1 MQQTTL
7 GGAIKN
13 NDWITDEK
21 EQADPEVLP
30 ELPGFHILVRP
41 ISIKTKTKGGILLPD
56 STKDDIAYLTTVGKV
71 LGVGDLAYQDTDK
84 FPKGP
89 WCQVGDYI
97 CYGKH
102 TGTKLFYK
110 GVRLLILFDDQ
121 VMMRV
126 QDPTLLDPTFNLT
139 KFSS

>member
-21 EQADPEVLP
+21 VQAAPEVLP

-41 ISIKTKTKGGILLPD
+41 ISIKTQTKGGILLPD

-121 VMMRV
+121 VMMKV
-126 QDPTLLDPTFNLT
+126 EDPTHLDPTFNLT

>member
-21 EQADPEVLP
+21 VQADPEVLP

-41 ISIKTKTKGGILLPD
+41 ISIKTQTKGGILLPD

-102 TGTKLFYK
+102 TGTKLFYQN
-110 GVRLLILFDDQ
+110 VRLILLFDDQ
-121 VMMRV
+121 VIMRV
-126 QDPTLLDPTFNLT
+126 MDPKDLDPTFNLG
-139 KFSS
+139 KGSA

>member
-21 EQADPEVLP
+21 VQADPEVLP

-41 ISIKTKTKGGILLPD
+41 ISIKTQTKGGILLPD

-89 WCQVGDYI
+89 WCQV
-97 CYGKH
+97 
-102 TGTKLFYK
+102 
-110 GVRLLILFDDQ
+110 
-121 VMMRV
+121 
-126 QDPTLLDPTFNLT
+126 
-139 KFSS
+139 

>member
-21 EQADPEVLP
+21 VQADPEVLP

-41 ISIKTKTKGGILLPD
+41 ISIKTQTKGGILLPD

-89 WCQVGDYI
+89 WC
-97 CYGKH
+97 
-102 TGTKLFYK
+102 KLNEWIIFSRYAGSRFK
-110 GVRLLILFDDQ
+110 IDGGEVRVLNDDEVISTIKDPNDILHHY
-121 VMMRV
+121 
-126 QDPTLLDPTFNLT
+126 
-139 KFSS
+139 